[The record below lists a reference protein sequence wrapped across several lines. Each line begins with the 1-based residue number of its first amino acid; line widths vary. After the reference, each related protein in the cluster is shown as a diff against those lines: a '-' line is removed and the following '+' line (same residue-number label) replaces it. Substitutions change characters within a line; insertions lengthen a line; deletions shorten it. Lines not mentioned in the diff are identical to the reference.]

1 MPAAGGRAARIG
13 GVAARLDIGGRSWDV
28 PISHVWTVRDGLAVR
43 AEFYI
48 DNPTMLAALT

>member
-1 MPAAGGRAARIG
+1 
-13 GVAARLDIGGRSWDV
+13 V